1 MLQIRPYQQRWIDD
15 HARFKI
21 AVKSARIGF
30 SFATA
35 YEAVEDC
42 LAHPNTTWIVLSA
55 SQAQSDEFIEFG
67 VAKILEAMQEV
78 CQVTGEP
85 FVDELGTAKDV
96 TVRRADIPN
105 GSRVIALPANPRTA
119 RGFPGNMIL
128 DEFGHHEKSYAI
140 WAAASRQ
147 VALGHKLRILSTPN
161 GEQGKFF
168 DLAKEFKLTDQ
179 IPPDPNPKRVG
190 TWSCHF
196 VNVDMAI
203 AEGCPIN
210 KAELHDL
217 YKGDPETENQEFNC
231 AFLQGGEA
239 WIPLELI
246 ARAESEGASM
256 ELPSLALWKPS
267 GPLYCGID
275 VARDGDRTCVWL
287 FEKIGDVFLVRL
299 VRWIHNMPFFVPDGS
314 KELDQAHELLPYV
327 NLATRTAMDSTGIG
341 LGLFEWL
348 ASKISGRVMGVNFSG
363 TVKKEKAKEQSVGA
377 DTVKIKTDMAVRL
390 KEFFEKSQLRIPR
403 DDGIRQEIQA
413 IKREYSGGAI
423 TFNAPRIEIEG
434 PTAGGKKKKAFRH
447 ADAFWAA
454 AMGLLAASG
463 VAISTDCDVAQRSIG
478 SAMLGQEHL
487 AGVSAASLAS
497 GY

>member
-1 MLQIRPYQQRWIDD
+1 MRPYQQRWVDD

-21 AVKSARIGF
+21 VVKSARTGF

-55 SQAQSDEFIEFG
+55 SQAQSDEFIEQG
-67 VAKILEAMQEV
+67 VRTILEAMQEV
-78 CQVTGEP
+78 CTVTSEP
-85 FVDELGTAKDV
+85 FVDALGTAKDI
-96 TVRRADIPN
+96 TVRRANIPN

-179 IPPDPNPKRVG
+179 IPPDPNPKREG

-217 YKGDPETENQEFNC
+217 YKGDPATEDQEFNC
-231 AFLQGGEA
+231 AFLKGGEA
-239 WIPLELI
+239 WITLELI
-246 ARAESEGASM
+246 ARAEDDGAWM
-256 ELPSLALWKPS
+256 EMPSKFVPV
-267 GPLYCGID
+267 GPLYLGID
-275 VARDGDRTCVWL
+275 VARDGDRTVAWL
-287 FEKIGDVFLVRL
+287 FEKIGDVMWTRHVLRL
-299 VRWIHNMPFFVPDGS
+299 HNVPFFAPSGS
-314 KELDQAHELLPYV
+314 GQLDQATILLPLV
-327 NLATRTAMDSTGIG
+327 QLATRTAMDKTGIG
-341 LGLFEWL
+341 WGLFEYL
-348 ASKISGRVMGVNFSG
+348 ASKVSGRVMGVNFAG

-377 DTVKIKTDMAVRL
+377 DTLKIKTDMAVRL
-390 KEFFEKSQLRIPR
+390 KEFFERARIRIPY
-403 DDGIRQEIQA
+403 DEQIRQDLQS
-413 IKREYSGGAI
+413 IKREYSGGAV

-434 PTAGGKKKKAFRH
+434 PTAGGKKKKVFMH
-447 ADAFWAA
+447 ADAFWSA

-463 VAISTDCDVAQRSIG
+463 AEISTECAVAQRSIG
-478 SAMLGQEHL
+478 SEMLGREHA
-487 AGVSAASLAS
+487 AGVSAASLAG